1 MLAQHML
8 STSQTA
14 SATVNLDAPSLYLN
28 PVLTPLALDPTH
40 LFPHISNRSRNLA
53 LWGCGTSRLSWVMA

>member
-14 SATVNLDAPSLYLN
+14 STTVTLDAPSLYLTT
-28 PVLTPLALDPTH
+28 VLTFYIHSQTNIVR
-40 LFPHISNRSRNLA
+40 F
-53 LWGCGTSRLSWVMA
+53 